1 MVRKPKRS
9 WSQYEAILERAAAT
23 SWRVLAA
30 TLLVAVF
37 AIVPPLGMVIGAVLA
52 FLLIRD
58 RRGRS
63 ATSHGSASWADITDL
78 ICADCVFSD
87 EGFAVGNAFRPEP
100 ASRSFELWA
109 LLRAPLSRSHDVMA
123 LLSVRSRKR
132 RNMPVTVPDRIPHL
146 GIYGATGSMKTTAFA
161 IPNLLRLRQG
171 ESCVVLDPK
180 GELSTIV
187 ASKLVERGFEVVL
200 IDPFEVSRCG
210 IDQAQFNPLELFRL
224 DKRSLVDEAR
234 RIANALV
241 VRTGNE
247 HDQFWPNASV
257 SVITAVLSFLMC
269 TAKAEEANLSRMRDL
284 MTNPK
289 LCDQMLEFMFKSDE
303 CQGLLQRLAG
313 SVMHYQGQTKASVY
327 SVAGSH
333 TDFLDSIPIA
343 ESVLSSSFDA
353 RRLVDGNMVVFV
365 CLPVQRLTELA
376 GLQRVII
383 STLINVVFDAGED
396 RHRRVHFLLDESA
409 SLGSMD
415 ALYSAVQFGRSYGLR
430 MKFLFQ
436 SASQVNRVFPDSQ
449 KDDFFATTGSVFA
462 GTNDVSTAKLISEW
476 IGQRTGHSSS
486 TQAGFNNG
494 RSFNTGI
501 GDMTQQRN
509 HGTSDSTSWNEIAR
523 PLLRPE
529 EVLQLP
535 KNLAIVLLPN
545 TRPIL
550 TEKIPWFLKQKRH
563 SFLRS
568 IRACRNVLLLVS
580 TISANIILWWALTA
594 GQQHPTVQQVVA
606 EARNF
611 FR

>member
-1 MVRKPKRS
+1 MFHRFCRS
-9 WSQYEAILERAAAT
+9 LPFYEAILERTAAI
-23 SWRVLAA
+23 SWRILAA
-30 TLLVAVF
+30 TLIMAVF
-37 AIVPPLGMVIGAVLA
+37 TIVPVLGMIISVVVAWLLA
-52 FLLIRD
+52 QD
-58 RRGRS
+58 PRS
-63 ATSHGSASWADITDL
+63 RSTSHGSAAWAGMGDL
-78 ICADCVFSD
+78 MRAGCVFN
-87 EGFAVGNAFRPEP
+87 ECGFAIGRAAAPEP
-100 ASRSFELWA
+100 ASRVSELRT
-109 LLRAPLSRSHDVMA
+109 LLGAPLSRSADVMA
-123 LLSVRSRKR
+123 LLSVRKR
-132 RNMPVTVPDRIPHL
+132 EGRSIPVTVSDRIPHL
-146 GIYGATGSMKTTAFA
+146 GVYGATGSMKTTAFA
-161 IPNLLRLRQG
+161 IPNLLRLQLG

-187 ASKLVERGFEVVL
+187 APALVKRGFDVHL
-200 IDPFEVSRCG
+200 IDPFGVSRSG
-210 IDQAQFNPLELFRL
+210 IERAQFNPLALFRL

-269 TAKAEEANLSRMRDL
+269 TAKPEEANLSRMRDL
-284 MTNPK
+284 MSNPK
-289 LCDQMLEFMFKSDE
+289 LCDQMLEYMFKSDD

-327 SVAGSH
+327 SVAGNH

-343 ESVLSSSFDA
+343 ESVLDSSFDA

-383 STLINVVFDAGED
+383 STLINLVFDAGED
-396 RHRRVHFLLDESA
+396 RHRRVHFLLDEAA

-415 ALYSAVQFGRSYGLR
+415 ALYAAVQFGRSFGLR

-436 SASQVNRVFPDSQ
+436 SASQVTRVFPDSQ

-462 GTNDVSTAKLISEW
+462 GTNDISTAKLISEML
-476 IGQRTGHSSS
+476 GQRTGHSSS
-486 TQAGFNNG
+486 TQAGFNQG

-509 HGTSDSTSWNEIAR
+509 HGTSDSTSWNEMAR

-535 KNLAIVLLPN
+535 SHLAIVLLPN

-550 TEKIPWFLKQKRH
+550 TEKTPWFREHKRH
-563 SFLRS
+563 I
-568 IRACRNVLLLVS
+568 IRRTFQACTNVVLTVVAVPA
-580 TISANIILWWALTA
+580 TVVLWWAMTA
-594 GQQHPTVQQVVA
+594 GQQHPTVKQFVT
-606 EARNF
+606 EARSIF
-611 FR
+611 TH